1 MRRVTSGDFIVDGR
15 NVEGMMS
22 HVQAQVQRSGGG
34 ASGFKQ
40 EGARVGSR
48 LSKRMLS
55 KKVHCVSKRLS
66 RKCCFH

>member
-48 LSKRMLS
+48 LSKHAEQKGSLC
-55 KKVHCVSKRLS
+55 KQETI
-66 RKCCFH
+66 